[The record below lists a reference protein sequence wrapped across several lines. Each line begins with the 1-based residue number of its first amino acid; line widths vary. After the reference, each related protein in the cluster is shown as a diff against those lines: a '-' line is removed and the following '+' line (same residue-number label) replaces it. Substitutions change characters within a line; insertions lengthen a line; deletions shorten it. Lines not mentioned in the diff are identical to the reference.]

1 MQKNSIKLY
10 EHENSNIVY
19 RYVKEKVLTL
29 ALAPGA
35 KISENKLAAELEVSR
50 TVVREAFST
59 LEEEGYIEIY
69 PQKGTFV
76 SKINMERIRQAVTAH
91 NVFEQAIVKEL
102 CDLGFSEEQEEQL
115 TELLYG
121 ENYPGDDDIV
131 EIIKIEQYLQYLL
144 AKFCGKEYVW
154 NVYRVMDCDLFR
166 IYYLQYS
173 TFSYRSFTHSLTGK
187 EYAQVEGRMMVDSI
201 RRREKDAA
209 ALVCANRLNMILM
222 NAESLQKIYPAYFA
236 EEKNVNDSAESIE

>member
-1 MQKNSIKLY
+1 MQKNNIKLY
-10 EHENSNIVY
+10 EHENPNVVY
-19 RYVKEKVLTL
+19 RYVKDKILTFVLI
-29 ALAPGA
+29 PGA

-59 LEEEGYIEIY
+59 LEEEGYVEVY

-102 CDLGFSEEQEEQL
+102 CQTGFSPEQEEQL
-115 TELLYG
+115 IDVLYG
-121 ENYPGDDDIV
+121 PNCPSADDIV
-131 EIIKIEQYLQYLL
+131 EIIRIEQYLL

-154 NVYRVMDCDLFR
+154 NIYRVMDCDLFR

-173 TFSYRSFTHSLTGK
+173 TFSYRSFAHSLTGK

-209 ALVCANRLNMILM
+209 ALVFVNRLNMILM
-222 NAESLQKIYPAYFA
+222 NAESLQKIYPDYFA
-236 EEKNVNDSAESIE
+236 EGNNSAESIE